1 LDPNT
6 GASIQYQAVWPG
18 AMAIFAG
25 VDLLGK
31 FYAGNDATDRVGDR
45 FRGFL
50 EAFSIGQNPVVR
62 ETRQQFT

>member
-1 LDPNT
+1 
-6 GASIQYQAVWPG
+6 
-18 AMAIFAG
+18 MAIFAG